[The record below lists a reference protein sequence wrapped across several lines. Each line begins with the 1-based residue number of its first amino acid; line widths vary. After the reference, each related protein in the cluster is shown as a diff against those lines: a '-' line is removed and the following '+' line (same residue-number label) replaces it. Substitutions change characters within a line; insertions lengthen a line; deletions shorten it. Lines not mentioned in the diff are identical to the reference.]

1 MDPAHIAEL
10 LAPFLQSPPGLPALL
25 TGAQLEQV
33 SAYLDLLLRWNAR
46 INLTAV
52 RDAESMVTRH
62 FGESLFA
69 ARLLLAPESRCNAI
83 DLGSGAG
90 FPGLPLKIW
99 APSIH
104 LTLVE
109 AHHKK
114 AAFLREVTRAL
125 TLTDVDVLA
134 VRAETLLA
142 TPPHPDVVTFRAVE
156 RFASILPTAAGF
168 AAPTGRLA
176 ILIGASQADSL
187 SSLTPNLDWLPP
199 IAIPQSQS
207 RVLSIGVHR

>member
-1 MDPAHIAEL
+1 MDLARIAAL
-10 LAPFLQSPPGLPALL
+10 LAPFLDGALPD
-25 TGAQLEQV
+25 AQLHHILM
-33 SAYLDLLLRWNAR
+33 YIDLLGRWNTR
-46 INLTAV
+46 VNLTAI
-52 RDAESMVTRH
+52 RDPEEIVTRH
-62 FGESLFA
+62 FGESLFL
-69 ARLLLAPESRCNAI
+69 ARHLFPESSAASGTLVLDI
-83 DLGSGAG
+83 GSGAG

-142 TPPHPDVVTFRAVE
+142 TPPHPDVVTLRAVE